1 MKACALSTMGRSR
14 LGEDL
19 CPDRRGLTLFV
30 SVMSQN
36 RHALTFGSSL
46 SPNQVVPRHRFG
58 LSKPRSSRGFFL
70 SKPHALTPQSG
81 VLSHSIV
88 VGIPSPSRFP
98 RRNRRSPE
106 FPPVLWGFFICG
118 PKSGPDRQ
126 FPRLTWP
133 GPPRSGRQ
141 NPPSSSDYYLT
152 PCRLLRDEQPGEAF
166 CFLMCLRGYSDSL
179 AGMITS
185 HSCGVAAWIHCGGQR
200 PR

>member
-46 SPNQVVPRHRFG
+46 SPNQVVPRHQFG
-58 LSKPRSSRGFFL
+58 LSKPRSSRGFFF
-70 SKPHALTPQSG
+70 SKPHASTPQSG

-98 RRNRRSPE
+98 RRNRRSPTS
-106 FPPVLWGFFICG
+106 PPPRSLGLLHLWPQKRPG
-118 PKSGPDRQ
+118 PTV
-126 FPRLTWP
+126 PRLTWP

-152 PCRLLRDEQPGEAF
+152 PYRLLG
-166 CFLMCLRGYSDSL
+166 
-179 AGMITS
+179 TS
-185 HSCGVAAWIHCGGQR
+185 SPARLFVS
-200 PR
+200 